1 MSVRFALL
9 IALLSAASSGAQSR
23 SAVDERLAAGVASMR
38 NPQRLRAV
46 QLLDQQALGVA
57 PRVRFQWDQVPGAVA
72 YVLMGQWT
80 TPTSWTVR
88 SHEYRVTQRSATRWK
103 SDQVCFEASLPVG
116 AHSWRVVAIF
126 GPNDAGDFEH
136 PAQLSFELR

>member
-1 MSVRFALL
+1 MSIRFALML
-9 IALLSAASSGAQSR
+9 ATICAVSDAQLR
-23 SAVDERLAAGVASMR
+23 SALNRVPAAAQAAIR

-80 TPTSWTVR
+80 TPTSWIVR
-88 SHEYRVTQRSATRWK
+88 SHEYRVTRRTATRWK
-103 SDQVCFEASLPVG
+103 DERVCFEASLPVG